1 MSEHTHNHH
10 HDHNH
15 HDHGHDHDHEQNY
28 ISVYDE
34 EGNESL
40 YEILF
45 TFHSDDYEKDY
56 VLLYP
61 AGTFEDDDIEL
72 MAFSYIENEAGEQG
86 ELQPLETDEEWDM
99 IEEVLN
105 TFLMDEDFNS

>member
-1 MSEHTHNHH
+1 MSEHTH
-10 HDHNH
+10 DH
-15 HDHGHDHDHEQNY
+15 HDHDHEHDHSENY
-28 ISVYDE
+28 ITVYDE

-56 VLLYP
+56 VFFYP
-61 AGTFEDDDIEL
+61 AGTLEDDDVEL
-72 MAFSYIENEAGEQG
+72 MAYSYEENESGEQG
-86 ELQPLETDEEWDM
+86 ELQPIETDEEWDM

-105 TFLMDEDFNS
+105 TFLMDEELNS